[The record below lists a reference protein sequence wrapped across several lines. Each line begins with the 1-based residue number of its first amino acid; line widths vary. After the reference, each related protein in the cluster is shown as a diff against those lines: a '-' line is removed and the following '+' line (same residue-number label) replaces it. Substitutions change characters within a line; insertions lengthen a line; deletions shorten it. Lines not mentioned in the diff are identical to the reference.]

1 MMKHGKANRFEGRP
15 PCSPAYDRQTG
26 KRKRRVRVRKL
37 KKMAEAVIRE
47 TKFGEETKKR
57 DASRDE
63 DDHRRLGHGVTWTMA
78 RR

>member
-1 MMKHGKANRFEGRP
+1 M
-15 PCSPAYDRQTG
+15 
-26 KRKRRVRVRKL
+26 RKL